1 MTNILI
7 VEDNVL
13 TQRVLGM
20 ALRSAGY
27 TIVTAANGREALERL
42 NDTPVDLI
50 VTDVA
55 MPYMD
60 GLTLLRHI
68 RNDEL
73 YAALPVVV
81 LTANGQ
87 TTVRDQAI
95 MLGADGFL
103 TKPTGSRELLETIS
117 RFVYAQI

>member
-1 MTNILI
+1 MPTILI

-27 TIVTAANGREALERL
+27 SVATAGNGIEALERL
-42 NDTPVDLI
+42 QDTPVDLMLSDI
-50 VTDVA
+50 A
-55 MPYMD
+55 MPQMD
-60 GLTLLRHI
+60 GLTLLRHV
-68 RNDEL
+68 RDDAA
-73 YAALPVVV
+73 YAALPVVL

-87 TTVRDQAI
+87 ATIRDQALA
-95 MLGADGFL
+95 LGADGFL

>member
-13 TQRVLGM
+13 TQRVLSM

-27 TIVTAANGREALERL
+27 TVVTAANGVEALERL
-42 NDTPVDLI
+42 ADAPVDLV
-50 VTDVA
+50 VTDLA
-55 MPYMD
+55 MPHMD
-60 GLTLLRHI
+60 GLTLLQHI
-68 RNDEL
+68 RNNDQ
-73 YAALPVVV
+73 YAAVPVVM

-87 TTVRDQAI
+87 TTVRNQALA
-95 MLGADGFL
+95 LGADGFL

-117 RFVYAQI
+117 RFVYART